1 MNLRN
6 MESWRCWMLSI
17 KKNVFTLALM
27 MSISAAGFTQE
38 ILVLDSVLSTIKQ
51 NNPELKMYD
60 QQAKSQNALVNGA
73 SAWMAPMVGVST
85 FMTPYNNLSRVSE
98 QKEGALM
105 LTAEQKIPSK
115 AKIKASENYLNTQS
129 AITIEAKAENFNEL
143 RAIARSSYFEVLIA
157 QKQLQYFSKNIQI
170 LQNLKKLAEIRYTY
184 NKASL
189 SQIYIM
195 EARIYELQNK
205 LSEIKSIIK
214 TGKIKLNTLM
224 NRPQNL
230 NFEIDTSKNYRL
242 YKLEENID
250 NLVENRSNVK
260 QVNAQIKSLALEN
273 KMIASDAKPEF
284 NIQFDHMLNY
294 NNTMSNQFSLM
305 GGITIPIAPWAAK
318 SYKSKLKANEFDA
331 ASMQLQKENL
341 KNNLIGQIK
350 SQEEKLLNR
359 KDQLQL
365 FENKLLPALQ
375 KSYEIVLLNYQENK
389 EELPMVLESWKE
401 INNSQLEYLMLLN
414 DYYQM
419 LAEYDKNVER

>member
-1 MNLRN
+1 
-6 MESWRCWMLSI
+6 MESWRYWMLSI
-17 KKNVFTLALM
+17 KKTVYTLTLM
-27 MSISAAGFTQE
+27 IGISTTGFTQE
-38 ILVLDSVLSTIKQ
+38 ILPLDSVLSTIKQ

-85 FMTPYNNLSRVSE
+85 FMTPYNNLSRLSD

-105 LTAEQKIPSK
+105 LIAEQKIPSK
-115 AKIKASENYLNTQS
+115 AKIKAFENYLNTQS

-143 RAIARSSYFEVLIA
+143 RAMARSSYYEVLIA

-170 LQNLKKLAEIRYTY
+170 LENLKKLAEIRYTY

-205 LSEIKSIIK
+205 LSETKSTIQI
-214 TGKIKLNTLM
+214 GKIKLNTLM
-224 NRPQNL
+224 NRPQNM
-230 NFEIDTSKNYRL
+230 NFELDTTKNYRL
-242 YKLEENID
+242 YKLEKDVD

-260 QVNAQIKSLALEN
+260 QVNEQIKSLALEN
-273 KMIASDAKPEF
+273 KMIASDSKPEF
-284 NIQFDHMLNY
+284 NVRFDHMVNY
-294 NNTMSNQFSLM
+294 NSTMSNQFSLM

-318 SYKSKLKANEFDA
+318 SYKSKVKANEFDA
-331 ASMQLQKENL
+331 LSMQLQKESL
-341 KNNLIGQIK
+341 TNNLIGLIK

-359 KDQLQL
+359 QNQLQL
-365 FENKLLPALQ
+365 FESKLLPALQ
-375 KSYEIVLLNYQENK
+375 KSYEVILLNYQENK

-401 INNSQLEYLMLLN
+401 INNSQIEYLMLLN

>member
-6 MESWRCWMLSI
+6 MESWRYWMLSI
-17 KKNVFTLALM
+17 KKTVFTLTLM
-27 MSISAAGFTQE
+27 IGISTTGFTQE
-38 ILVLDSVLSTIKQ
+38 ILPLDSVLSTIKQ

-85 FMTPYNNLSRVSE
+85 FMTPYNNLSRLRD

-105 LTAEQKIPSK
+105 LIAEQKIPSK
-115 AKIKASENYLNTQS
+115 AKIKAFENYLNTQS

-143 RAIARSSYFEVLIA
+143 RAMARSSYYEVLIA

-170 LQNLKKLAEIRYTY
+170 LENLKKLAEIRYTY

-205 LSEIKSIIK
+205 LSETKSTIQI
-214 TGKIKLNTLM
+214 GKIKLNTLM
-224 NRPQNL
+224 NRPQNM
-230 NFEIDTSKNYRL
+230 NFELDTTKNYRL
-242 YKLEENID
+242 YKLEKNID

-260 QVNAQIKSLALEN
+260 QVNEQIKSLALEN
-273 KMIASDAKPEF
+273 KMIASDSKPEF
-284 NIQFDHMLNY
+284 NVRFDHMVNY
-294 NNTMSNQFSLM
+294 NSTMSNQFSLM

-318 SYKSKLKANEFDA
+318 SYKSKVKANEFDA
-331 ASMQLQKENL
+331 LSMQLQKESL
-341 KNNLIGQIK
+341 TNNLIGLIK

-359 KDQLQL
+359 QDQLQL
-365 FENKLLPALQ
+365 FESKLLPALQ
-375 KSYEIVLLNYQENK
+375 KSYEVILLNYQENK

-401 INNSQLEYLMLLN
+401 INNSQIEYLMLLN

>member
-6 MESWRCWMLSI
+6 MESWRYWMLSI
-17 KKNVFTLALM
+17 KKTVFTLTLM
-27 MSISAAGFTQE
+27 IGISTTGFTQE
-38 ILVLDSVLSTIKQ
+38 ILPLDSVLSTIKQ

-85 FMTPYNNLSRVSE
+85 FMTPYNNISRISD
-98 QKEGALM
+98 QKEGSLM
-105 LTAEQKIPSK
+105 LIAEQKIPSK
-115 AKIKASENYLNTQS
+115 AKIKAFENYLNTQS

-143 RAIARSSYFEVLIA
+143 RAMARSSYYEVLIA

-170 LQNLKKLAEIRYTY
+170 LENLKKLAEIRYTY

-205 LSEIKSIIK
+205 LSETKSTIQI
-214 TGKIKLNTLM
+214 GKIKLNTLM
-224 NRPQNL
+224 NRPQNM
-230 NFEIDTSKNYRL
+230 NFELDTTKNYRL
-242 YKLEENID
+242 YKLEKDVD

-260 QVNAQIKSLALEN
+260 QVNEQIKSLALEN
-273 KMIASDAKPEF
+273 KMIASDSKPEF
-284 NIQFDHMLNY
+284 NVRFDHMVNY
-294 NNTMSNQFSLM
+294 NSTMSNQFSLM

-318 SYKSKLKANEFDA
+318 SYKSKVKANEFDA
-331 ASMQLQKENL
+331 LSMQLQKESL
-341 KNNLIGQIK
+341 TNNLIGLIK

-359 KDQLQL
+359 QDQLQL
-365 FENKLLPALQ
+365 FESKLLPALQ
-375 KSYEIVLLNYQENK
+375 KSYEVILLNYQENK